1 MSRNPYSAGLLAV
14 IAASS
19 LAAGCSGLATTD
31 MPNFENIHQQLADAQ
46 REPKVRQH
54 AGSLLTDAGYTLA
67 QAQRA
72 YNDPA
77 RARHLAYMAQ
87 RKVAVARSMAM
98 LTVTAEQLND
108 LASRGH
114 PSADA
119 AHASLTVQ
127 SPPAARD
134 ARKGRIAARKPV
146 VSDPGTTRVSF
157 SRPRTEEAVR
167 PAEKVVAK
175 ATPIPE
181 AEGSSHPETLGDF
194 GEMVAD
200 LRKDRERPWA
210 VIGLD
215 SLFAGAEID
224 RLSPRASRDLAPLV
238 RYLGADKESAVV
250 VEGFAIGYD
259 NRKKELEWSSHAAE
273 AVKSHLVGQGVDGR
287 RILVLGR
294 VVDAAQP
301 DRGQPAEDLQER
313 IEVHLFGAASETTP
327 TSPGAAN
334 LPYP

>member
-1 MSRNPYSAGLLAV
+1 
-14 IAASS
+14 
-19 LAAGCSGLATTD
+19 
-31 MPNFENIHQQLADAQ
+31 
-46 REPKVRQH
+46 
-54 AGSLLTDAGYTLA
+54 
-67 QAQRA
+67 
-72 YNDPA
+72 
-77 RARHLAYMAQ
+77 
-87 RKVAVARSMAM
+87 
-98 LTVTAEQLND
+98 
-108 LASRGH
+108 
-114 PSADA
+114 
-119 AHASLTVQ
+119 
-127 SPPAARD
+127 
-134 ARKGRIAARKPV
+134 
-146 VSDPGTTRVSF
+146 
-157 SRPRTEEAVR
+157 
-167 PAEKVVAK
+167 
-175 ATPIPE
+175 
-181 AEGSSHPETLGDF
+181 
-194 GEMVAD
+194 
-200 LRKDRERPWA
+200 